1 MLELSF
7 EIVGFVRGTSIR
19 FNLPTGTMLSLSTTF
34 GLPTPGQSSGAF
46 FPFLANAENTQTFS
60 SEDLNLWNTQ

>member
-7 EIVGFVRGTSIR
+7 ENVGFVRGTSIR
-19 FNLPTGTMLSLSTTF
+19 FNLPTGTILSLNTTF

-46 FPFLANAENTQTFS
+46 FTFLANAEKAQTFS
-60 SEDLNLWNTQ
+60 LEDLNLWNTK